1 MEEVKGKGNIFID
14 RYGITY
20 RRTGEGFC
28 YLTMITN
35 EYSREIVW
43 YNTSK
48 RLRNEGVIKALKIAI
63 KNRKTKEELIHH
75 SDRDYNPINC
85 KIR

>member
-20 RRTGEGFC
+20 IITAEGFC

-35 EYSREIVW
+35 EYSREIV
-43 YNTSK
+43 
-48 RLRNEGVIKALKIAI
+48 
-63 KNRKTKEELIHH
+63 
-75 SDRDYNPINC
+75 
-85 KIR
+85 